1 MPKQVDHEARR
12 QRIAD
17 AVCRVAARQGLE
29 GASLRHI
36 AAEAGV
42 SMGQVQHYFTSKDEM
57 LLFAF
62 HTLSARVERRL
73 GATVQALGQPPST
86 RALLRAVLVAMV
98 PTDDEGRFEA
108 PLWVAFLARAVVE
121 PVLAAPLR
129 SDALVDFGAQQLR
142 SAQEAGEVPRS
153 LDPELE
159 ATSLFALAD
168 GLMIRT
174 LLDPDQA
181 ARALAAI
188 DYRLDRIFDGACSTH
203 AAQAPDRP

>member
-29 GASLRHI
+29 GASLRHV

-42 SMGQVQHYFTSKDEM
+42 SMGQVQHYFTTKDEM

-73 GATVQALGQPPST
+73 QATVQALAQPPST
-86 RALLRAVLVAMV
+86 RALLRALLVAMV
-98 PTDDEGRFEA
+98 ATDAEGRFEA

-121 PVLAAPLR
+121 PDLAAPLR
-129 SDALVDFGAQQLR
+129 VGALVDFATDQLR
-142 SAQEAGEVPRS
+142 AAQEAGEIPRS

-168 GLMIRT
+168 GLMLRI
-174 LLDPDQA
+174 LLDPDHA
-181 ARALAAI
+181 ATALAAV
-188 DYRLDRIFDGACSTH
+188 DYQLDRIFDGEGSGP
-203 AAQAPDRP
+203 AAQAPGNP

>member
-1 MPKQVDHEARR
+1 MLPRQVNHEARR

-29 GASLRHI
+29 GASLRHV
-36 AAEAGV
+36 AAEASV
-42 SMGQVQHYFTSKDEM
+42 SMGQVQHYFTTKDDM

-73 GATVQALGQPPST
+73 GAMARTLVQPPT
-86 RALLRAVLVAMV
+86 TRTVLRALLVAMV
-98 PTDDEGRFEA
+98 PADDESRFEA

-121 PVLAAPLR
+121 PRLAGPLR
-129 SDALVDFGAQQLR
+129 DGALVAFAADRLR
-142 SAQEAGEVPRS
+142 SAQEAGEASRS

-181 ARALAAI
+181 GTALAAI
-188 DYRLDRIFDGACSTH
+188 DYQLDRIFDGVGS
-203 AAQAPDRP
+203 AQVPDRP

>member
-1 MPKQVDHEARR
+1 LPRQVDHEARR

-29 GASLRHI
+29 GASLRHV

-42 SMGQVQHYFTSKDEM
+42 SMGQVQHYFTTKDEM

-73 GATVQALGQPPST
+73 GATARSLVQPPST
-86 RALLRAVLVAMV
+86 RAVLRALLVAMV
-98 PTDDEGRFEA
+98 PADDEGRFEA

-121 PVLAAPLR
+121 PRLAGPLR
-129 SDALVDFGAQQLR
+129 DGALIAFAADRLR

-174 LLDPDQA
+174 LLDPDHA
-181 ARALAAI
+181 GTALAAI
-188 DYRLDRIFDGACSTH
+188 DYQLDRIFDRERS
-203 AAQAPDRP
+203 AQGPEGP